1 MRSRDLH
8 IQISVSL
15 QLQCVKMVLL
25 CCISLQICRLLCLA
39 VLQYCTGNVL
49 SVVIRDVNETRES
62 RSFFSIPGNEF
73 LDFRE
78 SRLATPNNRPIVSG

>member
-62 RSFFSIPGNEF
+62 RVSIFF
-73 LDFRE
+73 LD
-78 SRLATPNNRPIVSG
+78 PGK